1 MYSRG
6 ENEERTCDICGKVFH
21 PTNWNQR
28 LCTDPKCKEE
38 GKRMRMKKWRVENP
52 DKYFA
57 YQERKAIRDRKKKQE
72 QTKRVPKPD
81 TIVAIGYAERQMAAS
96 LAMAGKV
103 RTEL

>member
-6 ENEERTCDICGKVFH
+6 ENEERTCDICGKMFH

-38 GKRMRMKKWRVENP
+38 GKKMRMKKWRVENP
-52 DKYFA
+52 DIK
-57 YQERKAIRDRKKKQE
+57 RKNAIKARQRREE

-81 TIVAIGYAERQMAAS
+81 TIVAIGYADRQREQTLRMV
-96 LAMAGKV
+96 GKV

>member
-38 GKRMRMKKWRVENP
+38 GKKMRMKKWRVENP

-57 YQERKAIRDRKKKQE
+57 IKRKNAIKARQRKEE

-96 LAMAGKV
+96 LRLAGKV